1 MEAIYILTSS
11 TDCLVMIISYKQLAQ
26 VNNARDSEKHKITFS
41 GFHLRMNSQKIIQ
54 KLMDFAAEDSQP
66 KYYDISK
73 KDRSLIRLLFMM
85 SIVFFATNIPMAVA
99 RIMQAFGHTDNKVFR
114 DFVVVA
120 NVMEIFFASSNF
132 YLYCFCNHQFRRN
145 VSEIFYFILVLLAMS
160 NSCHDT
166 SSHKDA

>member
-1 MEAIYILTSS
+1 
-11 TDCLVMIISYKQLAQ
+11 
-26 VNNARDSEKHKITFS
+26 
-41 GFHLRMNSQKIIQ
+41 MNSQKIIQ
-54 KLMDFAAEDSQP
+54 KLIDFAAEDSKP

-99 RIMQAFGHTDNKVFR
+99 RIMQAFGHTDNKVFK

-120 NVMEIFFASSNF
+120 NVMEILFAASNF

-145 VSEIFYFILVLLAMS
+145 VSQICQQCPRIVNKLD
-160 NSCHDT
+160 CHC
-166 SSHKDA
+166 

>member
-11 TDCLVMIISYKQLAQ
+11 TDCLVMLISYKQLAQ
-26 VNNARDSEKHKITFS
+26 VSNARGSEKHKITFS

-99 RIMQAFGHTDNKVFR
+99 RIMQAFGHTDNKVFK